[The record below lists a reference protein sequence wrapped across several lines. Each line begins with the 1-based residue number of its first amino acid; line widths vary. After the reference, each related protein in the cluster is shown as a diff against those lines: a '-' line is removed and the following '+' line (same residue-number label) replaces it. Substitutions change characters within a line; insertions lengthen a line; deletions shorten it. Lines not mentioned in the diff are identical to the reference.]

1 MKKIKVTESGGFKKI
16 HYINTENGTVTT
28 TVESAVMSMDALDL
42 IRMRDMMKNVPERLQ
57 DMFFFALDYDRY
69 QPDYDSS
76 ASLPLFAGTAK
87 CHETDEYDEKVG
99 CIISSMKADR
109 VMQRAVAKKYKDA
122 SAMFARL
129 AEITADL
136 AEKHYGYAEKLKEEA
151 SHFDATKAYKKE
163 EEKED
168 CE

>member
-1 MKKIKVTESGGFKKI
+1 MEKNEIKVIESESGGFKKI
-16 HYINTENGTVTT
+16 HYISTENDTVTT
-28 TVESAVMSMDALDL
+28 TIESAVMAMDALDL
-42 IRMRDMMKNVPERLQ
+42 IQMSDMLKNVPGRLQ
-57 DMFFFALDYDRY
+57 DMFIFALDYDKFQY
-69 QPDYDSS
+69 DYDP
-76 ASLPLFAGTAK
+76 ASLPPFEGTAK
-87 CHETDEYDEKVG
+87 CHEEDKFDEKVG

-151 SHFDATKAYKKE
+151 SCFDASKAYKKE
-163 EEKED
+163 KEK
-168 CE
+168 

>member
-28 TVESAVMSMDALDL
+28 TVESSVMSLDALDL

-69 QPDYDSS
+69 QPDYDPTR
-76 ASLPLFAGTAK
+76 LPSFEGTAK
-87 CHETDEYDEKVG
+87 CHEEDEFDEEVG
-99 CIISSMKADR
+99 CIVSSMKADR
-109 VMQRAVAKKYKDA
+109 VMQRAAAKKYKDA
-122 SAMFARL
+122 SAMFTRL
-129 AEITADL
+129 AKITADL

-163 EEKED
+163 K
-168 CE
+168 